1 MGLWSRIKH
10 IASCAWT
17 GIKRVFSKVGNAIC
31 GALTTVA
38 TAVAA
43 VVPNPVVKT
52 IATVAAVA
60 IPVVAVGANVVKAI
74 TDKKEKDPETVV
86 EDMLMSYDNAEEYY
100 GDTTDE
106 FVQQNVD
113 REIYGKK
120 EAKKLAKQRA
130 AEKANE
136 IKSKS
141 KTSKNSN
148 TDEIPYD
155 SAESNMDAILN
166 SNLGLDDDDEE
177 ESYIDNASNQ
187 LGGSLNVSAKFKEQ
201 YNRMNCDDLAAQ
213 CF

>member
-141 KTSKNSN
+141 KTVKNSN

-177 ESYIDNASNQ
+177 ESYIDNTSNQ